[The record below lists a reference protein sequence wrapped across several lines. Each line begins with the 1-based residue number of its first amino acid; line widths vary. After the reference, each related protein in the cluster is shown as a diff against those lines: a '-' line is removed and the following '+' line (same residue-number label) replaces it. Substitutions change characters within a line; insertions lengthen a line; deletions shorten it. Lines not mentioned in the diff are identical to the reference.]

1 MNTGTYE
8 GYQIPSVTFL
18 NERKIALE
26 RAFLNFALEEEDEG
40 RRLRK

>member
-1 MNTGTYE
+1 MNTGTYD
-8 GYQIPSVTFL
+8 GYQIPSVVYL

-26 RAFLNFALEEEDEG
+26 RSFNFAAKEEDEG

>member
-1 MNTGTYE
+1 MNIGTYG

-26 RAFLNFALEEEDEG
+26 RAFLNFAREEREG
-40 RRLRK
+40 GN